1 MFFEKLFFIFFE
13 ETLRLTPQ
21 GDRKEGKRVTEEKK
35 GDKGRS
41 HSERQRRIPLFFLRD
56 SSGD

>member
-21 GDRKEGKRVTEEKK
+21 GDKGEKK
-35 GDKGRS
+35 GDKGEKKGDNVGG
-41 HSERQRRIPLFFLRD
+41 HSKPLTLSF
-56 SSGD
+56 